1 MEYYFLDFD
10 YEVNVIVLVYSIIII
25 LSRSKNIESIMNDE
39 RKEYERGEKTEK
51 EGLFCLRL
59 IDKNMCSGG
68 IEKYAVI
75 FGCYVSYFIEE
86 ETNMNELGWEGL
98 GVGIL

>member
-1 MEYYFLDFD
+1 
-10 YEVNVIVLVYSIIII
+10 
-25 LSRSKNIESIMNDE
+25 MNDE
-39 RKEYERGEKTEK
+39 RKEYEREERKQRK
-51 EGLFCLRL
+51 RICFVLFEMRW

>member
-1 MEYYFLDFD
+1 
-10 YEVNVIVLVYSIIII
+10 
-25 LSRSKNIESIMNDE
+25 MNDE

-51 EGLFCLRL
+51 EGLFCFVLFEMRW

-75 FGCYVSYFIEE
+75 FGCYVSFHRRRNKYE
-86 ETNMNELGWEGL
+86 
-98 GVGIL
+98 